1 LHFGCAFA
9 INTSMDIQDA
19 RSLPGVAQADL
30 RKKAIQSVLNGV
42 KQVEVARIFGVTRQA
57 VGKWVIAYR
66 EGGERALRERRRGRP
81 RGGSLLPWQ
90 AAQIAKAVIDR
101 PPEQLKLPFYLWT
114 REAVGQLIEKRFGI
128 RISVWTVGRYLS
140 RWNFTPQKPI
150 RRAFEKDP
158 EAVRQWLEKDYP
170 AIRRQAKNEKAGVF
184 WGDEMGL
191 RSDHCAGRSYGKR
204 GQTPVI
210 PGTGKRFR
218 CNMISAITNK
228 GRLNFMIFKQRFS
241 SEVFLDFTTRL
252 IKQSK
257 QKVFLIVDGHPVHRS
272 KEVDKWMSAH
282 ADRIRLFFLPGYS
295 PELNPDELL
304 NQDAK
309 TNAVG
314 RKRPHN
320 LIEMIKNLRS
330 FLWSRQRTHHIVRNY
345 FHAESVQYAAL

>member
-1 LHFGCAFA
+1 
-9 INTSMDIQDA
+9 MKIQDA

-42 KQVEVARIFGVTRQA
+42 KQIDVAKILGVTRQA
-57 VGKWVIAYR
+57 VGKWVSAYR
-66 EGGERALRERRRGRP
+66 RGGEKALKQRRRGRP

-90 AAQIAKAVIDR
+90 AAQIAKTVIDR

-114 REAVGQLIEKRFGI
+114 REAVSQLIEKRFGI
-128 RISVWTVGRYLS
+128 RISVWTAGRYLS

-150 RRAFEKDP
+150 RRAFERDP

-170 AIRRQAKNEKAGVF
+170 AIRRQAKNEQAGIF

-191 RSDHCAGRSYGKR
+191 RSDHCAGRSFGKR

-228 GRLNFMIFKQRFS
+228 GRLNFMIFRQRFS
-241 SEVFLDFTTRL
+241 AEVFLEFVTRL
-252 IKQSK
+252 IKQAE

-272 KEVDKWMSAH
+272 KEVYEWVSAH
-282 ADRIRLFFLPGYS
+282 RDQIRLFFLPGYS

-314 RKRPHN
+314 RKRPHT
-320 LIEMIKNLRS
+320 LPEMMRNLRS
-330 FLWSRQRTHHIVRNY
+330 FLWSRQRTPYIVRNY
-345 FHAESVQYAAL
+345 FRAESVQYAAL